1 MSSITAYLNRLAL
14 AGYRPKTISA
24 RSRCLLA
31 FELTVAPQQ
40 AHRANRRQIEAYLAR
55 PLAPESRR
63 AYRAHLRGFFL
74 WCLDEGMIVED
85 PTVKIPPVRV
95 PRAVPRP
102 ISGENLALALDQA
115 GPRMRAWLLL
125 MALGGLRRAEV
136 AYLRPCDL
144 LPLDGGMLLYL
155 RECKGG
161 GSAMVPAHP
170 SILEAL
176 AVLPVR
182 DGLWWATNPTT
193 VGAAISAHLRGL
205 GIDASGHQLRH
216 TAGTSWYR
224 ASGHD
229 VLTTATLLRHVSIQ
243 TTQVYAQ
250 LDPTRPAEVVGL
262 VSLPTMRSAV
272 PA

>member
-1 MSSITAYLNRLAL
+1 MTSITAYLNRLAL
-14 AGYRPKTISA
+14 AGYRPKTITA

-31 FELTVAPQQ
+31 FEQTISPEP
-40 AHRANRRQIEAYLAR
+40 AHRASRRQIEAYLAR

-74 WCLDEGMIVED
+74 WCVDDGLITED
-85 PTVKIPPVRV
+85 PTGKIPPIRV

-102 ISGENLALALDQA
+102 ISGESLALALDQA
-115 GPRMRAWLLL
+115 APRMRAWLVL

-144 LPLDGGMLLYL
+144 LPMDSGMLLYL
-155 RECKGG
+155 RETKGG

-170 SILEAL
+170 AILQAL

-182 DGLWWATNPTT
+182 DGLWWSLNPTT
-193 VGAAISAHLRGL
+193 VGASISAYLRSL

-229 VLTTATLLRHVSIQ
+229 VLTTATLLRHVSIS
-243 TTQVYAQ
+243 TTQTYAQ
-250 LDPTRPAEVVGL
+250 LDPTRPAEVVSL
-262 VSLPTMRSAV
+262 VPLPVLRSTA
-272 PA
+272 

>member
-1 MSSITAYLNRLAL
+1 MAKIAQYLNQLTL
-14 AGYRPKTISA
+14 AGFRPKTISA
-24 RSRCLLA
+24 REGCLRAFAATVQPHQVEHASR
-31 FELTVAPQQ
+31 
-40 AHRANRRQIEAYLAR
+40 RDIEAYLAR

-74 WCLDEGMIVED
+74 WCHDEGIIAED
-85 PTVKIPPVRV
+85 PTVKIPPIRV

-102 ISGENLALALDQA
+102 ISGQALALALDQA

-144 LPLDGGMLLYL
+144 LPMDDGTLLYL

-170 SILEAL
+170 SILQSL

-182 DGLWWATNPTT
+182 DGLWWEVSPTIRT
-193 VGAAISAHLRGL
+193 IGP
-205 GIDASGHQLRH
+205 DA
-216 TAGTSWYR
+216 
-224 ASGHD
+224 
-229 VLTTATLLRHVSIQ
+229 
-243 TTQVYAQ
+243 
-250 LDPTRPAEVVGL
+250 E
-262 VSLPTMRSAV
+262 M
-272 PA
+272 